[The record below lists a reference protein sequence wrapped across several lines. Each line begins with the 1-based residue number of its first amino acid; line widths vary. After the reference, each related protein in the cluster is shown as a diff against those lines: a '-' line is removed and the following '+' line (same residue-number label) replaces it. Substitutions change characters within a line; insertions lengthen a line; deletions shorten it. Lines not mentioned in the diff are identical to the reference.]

1 VKFRAFSLV
10 SAALLATGAAA
21 QPPTEKEDLERL
33 QGTWKCIGGNV
44 NGKTFGESEAATLGM
59 AFAFKGDRLQTIVNG
74 QPTMARSIKLAP
86 HKSPREIDTVDL
98 DPAKPTKGRG
108 IYALDGDMLQICL
121 REDLNGRPGR
131 FAVADGTN
139 DRLWILRK
147 DRPMAFSRSLVTRLL
162 GYAVS
167 PVVRA
172 AVVEGQKK

>member
-1 VKFRAFSLV
+1 MF
-10 SAALLATGAAA
+10 SAAMFATLAAV

-33 QGTWKCIGGNV
+33 QGNWKCIGGNIT
-44 NGKTFGESEAATLGM
+44 GKNFGETEAATMGM
-59 AFAFKGDRLQTIVNG
+59 TFAFKGDRLQTFVKG
-74 QPTMARSIKLAP
+74 QPTLTRSIKLTP
-86 HKSPREIDTVDL
+86 HKSPREIDTVNL

-131 FAVADGTN
+131 FAVAEGTN
-139 DRLWILRK
+139 DLLLILRK
-147 DRPMAFSRSLVTRLL
+147 EKPFAYRRSLVTQLL